1 MTIYADEGRNIPKS
15 RGKPVPLAKK
25 ESGMQKSRPV
35 NERKTQNGYD
45 TRTSHLVTQ
54 GSTILAHGRLAAE
67 F

>member
-1 MTIYADEGRNIPKS
+1 MEPSITPSRVGKMPGEIRKREGL
-15 RGKPVPLAKK
+15 GKM
-25 ESGMQKSRPV
+25 EGWGQQ
-35 NERKTQNGYD
+35 EIGYD